1 MPVATETL
9 PMDAQPGPPARVIAR
24 QATGGLLILPATLLV
39 LVMMVAPLVL
49 LGRDSLNHF
58 DPSLMMVA
66 AFTPENYVRFFAD
79 PYYLR
84 VMRTTLIVAMS
95 ATLLCVLFGV
105 PIAYR
110 LARSRSRWKSAM
122 IILLV
127 LPLFLSGTVRTLGWM
142 ILFTKGGM
150 LDILVHM
157 MRPSVSPD
165 LMYSP
170 FAVMMGL
177 LSFILP
183 YIVLILQASFEKI
196 NPALDEAAQGLG
208 ATPARAFWRIIM
220 PLLLPGL
227 INAAII
233 CLILNMNA
241 FATPLLLGG
250 PRFAMMAPQIYTE
263 FATNNNWPL
272 AAALSFILMAAT
284 LVLTILANCLVPRRY
299 RF

>member
-1 MPVATETL
+1 MA
-9 PMDAQPGPPARVIAR
+9 APARLIAPR
-24 QATGGLLILPATLLV
+24 STAGLLILPATLLV
-39 LVMMVAPLVL
+39 LVMMVAPLLL

-66 AFTPENYVRFFAD
+66 ALTPENYLRFFAD

-84 VMRTTLIVAMS
+84 VMRTTLIVAIS

-110 LARSRSRWKSAM
+110 LARCRSRWKSLM
-122 IILLV
+122 IVFLV
-127 LPLFLSGTVRTLGWM
+127 LPLFLSSTVRTLGWM
-142 ILFTKGGM
+142 ILLTKGGM
-150 LDILVHM
+150 LDILVH
-157 MRPSVSPD
+157 RLRLGISPD

-177 LSFILP
+177 LSFVLP
-183 YIVLILQASFEKI
+183 YIVLILQSSFEKI
-196 NPALDEAAQGLG
+196 SPALDEAAQGLG

-220 PLLLPGL
+220 PLLSPGL
-227 INAAII
+227 VNAAIL
-233 CLILNMNA
+233 CLILNMNV

-263 FATNNNWPL
+263 FATNNDWPL
-272 AAALSFILMAAT
+272 AAALSFLLMAAT
-284 LVLTILANCLVPRRY
+284 LVLAVLANRLVPRRY